1 MGYNLEDTMPT
12 QPHTYKK
19 FIEKH
24 AQSTQKDLKS
34 SPKDSKN
41 VPKTILFEVTV
52 DPISA
57 LFRHIFES
65 CCQARIF
72 LRFERIF

>member
-1 MGYNLEDTMPT
+1 MGYNLEDAMPT

-34 SPKDSKN
+34 SPKDSQN
-41 VPKTILFEVTV
+41 GPKTVLFG
-52 DPISA
+52 
-57 LFRHIFES
+57 
-65 CCQARIF
+65 
-72 LRFERIF
+72 LRGAHWTLRGKDVSKTTPK